1 MISLLVTVGS
11 TSFPSLTDYICQHQ
25 TLQTLYQLGITS
37 ITIQYGTHPPK
48 LPSTHSSS
56 LPSITALAYA
66 SSLTPLLESSNIV
79 ISHAGAGTLL
89 EAAALR
95 KHVVAVVNDTL
106 MDNHQIEL
114 AQALAHIGCCYLVKD
129 HLHTKLL
136 SALRHQLDLYSSN
149 QLPSLPPMKQI
160 NPILSLISN
169 ELRHC

>member
-11 TSFPSLTDYICQHQ
+11 TSFPSLTDYICQYQ

-37 ITIQYGTHPPK
+37 ITIQYGTHSPN
-48 LPSTHSSS
+48 LPFSQSSS
-56 LPSITALAYA
+56 LPSITTLSYT
-66 SSLTPLLESSNIV
+66 SSLTPLLESANIV

-114 AQALAHIGCCYLVKD
+114 AQALADIGCCYLVKD

-136 SALRHQLDLYSSN
+136 HALRHQLELHVSN
-149 QLPSLPPMKQI
+149 QLPSPPPMKHTK
-160 NPILSLISN
+160 PLLSIISE
-169 ELRHC
+169 ELNHC